1 MKYLKRFNESIDSDI
16 ISNIK
21 DILVDLQDKGIDVEI
36 LKQPISG
43 RDGLNILISD
53 PNNLNHIGHA
63 FRVGDKPLRHSFDI
77 CSDTWDSLYRLYDYL
92 VSEGYVLRDI
102 SFRARDSKSGSNS
115 DGANSLDEFKRIVEV
130 FGYHSF
136 AYIILKYRQKNLRL
150 EV

>member
-1 MKYLKRFNESIDSDI
+1 MKYLKRFNESVDSDI

-53 PNNLNHIGHA
+53 PNNLNHIGHD
-63 FRVGDKPLRHSFDI
+63 RPLRHSFDI

-92 VSEGYVLRDI
+92 VS
-102 SFRARDSKSGSNS
+102 
-115 DGANSLDEFKRIVEV
+115 
-130 FGYHSF
+130 
-136 AYIILKYRQKNLRL
+136 
-150 EV
+150 